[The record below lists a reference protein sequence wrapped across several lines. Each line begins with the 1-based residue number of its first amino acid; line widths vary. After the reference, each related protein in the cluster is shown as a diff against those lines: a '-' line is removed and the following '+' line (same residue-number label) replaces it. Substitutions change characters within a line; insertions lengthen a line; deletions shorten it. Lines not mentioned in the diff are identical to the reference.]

1 MAKMNV
7 NPNNCLIKKI
17 MGIIQHY
24 DSDKYWKRRKIVVNP
39 ADKTNKLI
47 KLYYLFYIKKCDA
60 YNNASMGTDLN
71 QGAIFETRPKLP
83 HGLNGI
89 IVHLKA
95 HIGAN
100 AVIWQQVTIGSSGGG
115 TPWIGDNCKIG
126 AGAKILGKIK
136 IGDNV
141 RIGANTVVTKD
152 IPDNCTVV
160 GQQMRILENKDID
173 KK

>member
-1 MAKMNV
+1 MIMAKMNI
-7 NPNNCLIKKI
+7 NPNNFLIKKI

-24 DSDKYWKRRKIVVNP
+24 DSDKYWNRREIVVNP
-39 ADKTNKLI
+39 ANKTNKLI

-71 QGAIFETRPKLP
+71 QGAVFETRPQLP

-115 TPWIGDNCKIG
+115 TP
-126 AGAKILGKIK
+126 
-136 IGDNV
+136 
-141 RIGANTVVTKD
+141 
-152 IPDNCTVV
+152 
-160 GQQMRILENKDID
+160 
-173 KK
+173 